1 MPSSWAAILS
11 AMVLSMSSEPR
22 RRPTPTVRC
31 GCGRRRT
38 SLDRIFPFAKKR
50 NGMVLGEGAGVPGH
64 PLGASGG
71 IEAIACIKAMEE
83 SWLPLTLGLD
93 EADPECGL

>member
-1 MPSSWAAILS
+1 
-11 AMVLSMSSEPR
+11 
-22 RRPTPTVRC
+22 
-31 GCGRRRT
+31 
-38 SLDRIFPFAKKR
+38 
-50 NGMVLGEGAGVPGH
+50 MVLGEGAGVPGH

-93 EADPECGL
+93 EADPECGLEEVSNSFAFTGSNAVLIFGPPPQ